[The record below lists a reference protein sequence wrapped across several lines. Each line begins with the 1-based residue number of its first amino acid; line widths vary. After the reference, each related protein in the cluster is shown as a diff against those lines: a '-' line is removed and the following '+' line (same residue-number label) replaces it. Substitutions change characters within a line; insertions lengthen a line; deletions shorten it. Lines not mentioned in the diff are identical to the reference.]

1 MDAPAQL
8 SVLSYLKSPRAQ
20 LQPALLLAPKFPRD
34 SALARH
40 CSLDCPEIPQGCS
53 SKTTTAFSH
62 SHGGIF
68 YFDFFFSYVRAVGTS
83 LHESGLQR
91 CGVRLSRDRDLVR
104 RFSLCKWWSKPCL
117 FLFLAPTSF
126 FLFLLCPFSRHPQLH
141 SHHQHK
147 KKRSVK
153 LVGGNGVIK
162 HFEMQRSGTTNTRQS
177 RDLPR
182 GGLGL

>member
-1 MDAPAQL
+1 MPPNSPGTLLWPGTA
-8 SVLSYLKSPRAQ
+8 VLIALKSPRAA
-20 LQPALLLAPKFPRD
+20 ALKLPLL
-34 SALARH
+34 
-40 CSLDCPEIPQGCS
+40 SLIAMGEFFIL
-53 SKTTTAFSH
+53 
-62 SHGGIF
+62 I
-68 YFDFFFSYVRAVGTS
+68 FFFSYVRAVGTS
-83 LHESGLQR
+83 LHESGLWR

-162 HFEMQRSGTTNTRQS
+162 HFEMQRSRTTNTRQS